1 MFLSSCFVQH
11 VLSALLANTMAKRL
25 FRQGYPLAVPPL
37 SLQEQFALRCADVS
51 GLVAQQSTA
60 TVKAKA
66 AFNALLAQAFS

>member
-1 MFLSSCFVQH
+1 
-11 VLSALLANTMAKRL
+11 
-25 FRQGYPLAVPPL
+25 
-37 SLQEQFALRCADVS
+37 LQEQFALRCADVS